1 MHRLCAEI
9 EVHACKGAARQAL
22 GARSRPRRDAGA
34 VGQERLDRA
43 PKTMRIRRQTAE
55 HPFGTIKAWMGAT
68 HFRLRTLE
76 KVRTEMSLHVLAYN
90 LKRMTAILGVQ
101 PLIQAMRAP

>member
-1 MHRLCAEI
+1 ML
-9 EVHACKGAARQAL
+9 
-22 GARSRPRRDAGA
+22 DAM
-34 VGQERLDRA
+34 QERLDRA

-76 KVRTEMSLHVLAYN
+76 KVSAR
-90 LKRMTAILGVQ
+90 
-101 PLIQAMRAP
+101 